1 VGQENQGEIQMFND
15 SPSPKVVCFAERFQQ
30 LSQLMSEV
38 AIPIAFRSG
47 DLPTVWDITN
57 RVCDHHHIEHLC

>member
-1 VGQENQGEIQMFND
+1 MFND
-15 SPSPKVVCFAERFQQ
+15 SPSPKVVCFAERFQL

-38 AIPIAFRSG
+38 AILIAFRTG
-47 DLPTVWDITN
+47 DSLTVWDITN